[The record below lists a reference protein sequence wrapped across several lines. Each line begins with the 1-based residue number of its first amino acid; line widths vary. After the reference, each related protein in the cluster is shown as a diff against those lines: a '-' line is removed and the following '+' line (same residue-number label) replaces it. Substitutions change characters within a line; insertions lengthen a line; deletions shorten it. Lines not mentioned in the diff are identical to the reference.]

1 MSTFSSSSMS
11 FVEFKKMSESET
23 SIQTSS
29 PKQQQ
34 QQDDTIIQYI
44 VIRKDLMDP
53 PYSYAIGSIVS
64 QGSHSSVAVISES
77 ILAQDEITLKY
88 VNPNASSQMH
98 TIVLECPNEKQLL
111 SLKDSLEQAQLKY
124 KLWIEQP
131 ENIPTAIALK
141 PYYRSIVAKF
151 VKKFKLF
158 K

>member
-1 MSTFSSSSMS
+1 M
-11 FVEFKKMSESET
+11 SET
-23 SIQTSS
+23 SNTNNTTTNAST
-29 PKQQQ
+29 PQQ
-34 QQDDTIIQYI
+34 DTIIQYI
-44 VIRKDLMDP
+44 VIRRDLMEP

-64 QGSHSSVAVISES
+64 QGSHSSVSIISES
-77 ILAQDEITLKY
+77 IMAKDEVTLQY
-88 VNPNASSQMH
+88 VDPNASSQMH

-111 SLKDSLEQAQLKY
+111 SLRDSLEKAQLRF

-141 PYYRSIVAKF
+141 PYHRSLVAKF